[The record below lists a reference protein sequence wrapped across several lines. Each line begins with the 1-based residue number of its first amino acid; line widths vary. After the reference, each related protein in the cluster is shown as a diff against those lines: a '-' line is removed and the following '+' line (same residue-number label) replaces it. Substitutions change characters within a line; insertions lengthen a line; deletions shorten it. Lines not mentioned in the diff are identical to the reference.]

1 MFCKKCGTEL
11 HDGSTFCNKCGE
23 KQVNTQQSENLNG
36 AVSKAFFQKEEP
48 LYKKFS
54 FWFLII
60 SIAIV
65 TISFIDE
72 GLGSSDDESYSKSN
86 MSIEE
91 LQEFKNNCTFISYD
105 DLARNPNRYEGNNY
119 VFTGEIAQVEED
131 TDQTIYLINVTEGEY
146 IWEDL
151 VMCIYTASNVNS
163 SRFLKDDIVRFYGTF
178 EGLYTYETVLGS
190 KNTVPYIN
198 IYDMELV

>member
-1 MFCKKCGTEL
+1 MFCKKCGAEL
-11 HDGSTFCNKCGE
+11 HDGEMFCHKCGE
-23 KQVNTQQSENLNG
+23 RQVEIQQSENSYGL
-36 AVSKAFFQKEEP
+36 VSSAFLKKEKP
-48 LYKKFS
+48 LYKRFS
-54 FWFLII
+54 FWLLII
-60 SIAIV
+60 SIVILS
-65 TISFIDE
+65 ISFIGEEVDTE
-72 GLGSSDDESYSKSN
+72 DDNSHDKLS
-86 MSIEE
+86 MSLDE

-119 VFTGEIAQVEED
+119 VFTGKIAQVEED